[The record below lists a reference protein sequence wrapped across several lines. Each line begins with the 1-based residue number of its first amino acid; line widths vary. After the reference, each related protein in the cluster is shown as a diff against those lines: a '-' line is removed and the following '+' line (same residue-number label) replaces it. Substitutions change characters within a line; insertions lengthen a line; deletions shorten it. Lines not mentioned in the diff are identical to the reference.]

1 MLKCIRYKSSDSN
14 EETRKL
20 ANLGANLKGENLM
33 KKILALA
40 AVAALTAGVSAY
52 AANPFSDVSTDHW
65 AYQAV
70 ADLSAQGVVE
80 GYPNGTFG
88 GEKHITRFE
97 VAQIV
102 ARLLAQESQL
112 NASQKATVEKLAAEY
127 ADELSNLGV
136 RVSNLENKVGNITWT
151 GDARVKYEHK
161 DEFKGRVIEKA
172 SDSYTARMRLNL
184 KAQANDKIAVKAR
197 LVSNF
202 DFVDAKDNGKISV
215 DRLHAEYTPVK
226 GFTIDAGRTDVTLGT
241 GAWYDGAFDGV
252 VVSHDLG
259 KYNVQAGYGRYRG
272 LEIPKMFAYKKK
284 DQSKGKGAKLNV
296 TSTEDQQAWFAQAG
310 VRVNDKVQLGSFFT
324 HFAKFDKNKPAEEF
338 VGFNGK
344 VQLNKALSLE
354 GDYVRNISKP
364 ADADHDARFWTVGA
378 TYDMGMAQL
387 GLHYYDVESSSYLG
401 GSNAAIDDKIGGYNE
416 HSHGAQSW
424 VASAKVAVAK
434 DVTLNA
440 NYKFNSKTQSFK
452 DDQRSNYNDIWNVSL
467 NYVF

>member
-1 MLKCIRYKSSDSN
+1 
-14 EETRKL
+14 
-20 ANLGANLKGENLM
+20 M

-88 GEKHITRFE
+88 GEKNITRFE

-136 RVSNLENKVGNITWT
+136 RVNNLENKVGNITWS

-161 DEFKGRVIEKA
+161 DAFIGLKGSNPNYTFDKE
-172 SDSYTARMRLNL
+172 STSYTARIRLNL
-184 KAQANDKIAVKAR
+184 KAQANDKVAVKAR
-197 LVSNF
+197 LVTKTADNKDF
-202 DFVDAKDNGKISV
+202 DFEKSDGLSVKV

-226 GFTIDAGRTDVTLGT
+226 GFTIDAGRTSATLGT

-252 VVSHDLG
+252 IVSHDLG
-259 KYNVQAGYGRYRG
+259 KYNVQAGYGRYRD
-272 LEIPKMFAYKKK
+272 LDFADSFAYKEKDGSKNSRIFNLNPRKLSPDKK
-284 DQSKGKGAKLNV
+284 
-296 TSTEDQQAWFAQAG
+296 DQQAWFAQVG

-324 HFAKFDKNKPAEEF
+324 HFAKAVQAKPAEEF

-344 VQLNKALSLE
+344 VQLNKALSLG
-354 GDYVRNISKP
+354 GDYVRNISMS
-364 ADADHDARFWTVGA
+364 ADADHDARFWDVGA

-387 GLHYYDVESSSYLG
+387 GLYYYDVEGGSYLG
-401 GSNAAIDDKIGGYNE
+401 GSNAAISDKLDGLKAS
-416 HSHGAQSW
+416 SHGAQTW

-440 NYKFNSKTQSFK
+440 NYKFNSKIQSFGEGK
-452 DDQRSNYNDIWNVSL
+452 RTKYNNAWSVSL

>member
-1 MLKCIRYKSSDSN
+1 
-14 EETRKL
+14 
-20 ANLGANLKGENLM
+20 
-33 KKILALA
+33 
-40 AVAALTAGVSAY
+40 
-52 AANPFSDVSTDHW
+52 
-65 AYQAV
+65 
-70 ADLSAQGVVE
+70 
-80 GYPNGTFG
+80 
-88 GEKHITRFE
+88 
-97 VAQIV
+97 
-102 ARLLAQESQL
+102 
-112 NASQKATVEKLAAEY
+112 
-127 ADELSNLGV
+127 ELSNLGV

-151 GDARVKYEHK
+151 GDARVKYEHRDAFIGLK
-161 DEFKGRVIEKA
+161 DGDPNHQFEPET
-172 SDSYTARMRLNL
+172 DSYTARMRLNL
-184 KAQANDKIAVKAR
+184 KAQASDKIAVKAR

-226 GFTIDAGRTDVTLGT
+226 GFTIDAGRTNLTLGT
-241 GAWYDGAFDGV
+241 GAWYDDTFDGV
-252 VVSHDLG
+252 IVSQDLG
-259 KYNVQAGYGRYRG
+259 KYNVQAGYGRYRAFTFVK
-272 LEIPKMFAYKKK
+272 EFAYTTKNGPKSTKKFNLI
-284 DQSKGKGAKLNV
+284 SKGNN
-296 TSTEDQQAWFAQAG
+296 EAWFAQAG

-324 HFAKFDKNKPAEEF
+324 HFAKSVQTDPAEEF

-387 GLHYYDVESSSYLG
+387 GLHYYDVEAGSYLD
-401 GSNAAIDDKIGGYNE
+401 GSGAAINDKLGGIVAE
-416 HSHGAQSW
+416 GVGHGSQSW

-452 DDQRSNYNDIWNVSL
+452 TKSLKDEERSNYNDIWNVSL

>member
-1 MLKCIRYKSSDSN
+1 
-14 EETRKL
+14 
-20 ANLGANLKGENLM
+20 M
-33 KKILALA
+33 KKIFALA

-52 AANPFSDVSTDHW
+52 AANPFSDVGMDHW

-70 ADLSAQGVVE
+70 ADLSSQGVVE

-136 RVSNLENKVGNITWT
+136 RVSNLENKVGNITWS
-151 GDARVKYEHK
+151 GDARVKYEHRDAFK
-161 DEFKGRVIEKA
+161 AMSNGRPREFEKV

-184 KAQANDKIAVKAR
+184 KAQSNPQVAVKAQ
-197 LVSNF
+197 VESSF
-202 DFVDAKDNGKISV
+202 DLDNSKAATFEV
-215 DRLHAEYTPVK
+215 KRLHGEYTPVK

-272 LEIPKMFAYKKK
+272 LDFASKFAYQKK
-284 DQSKGKGAKLNV
+284 DKSKGKVGFNL
-296 TSTEDQQAWFAQAG
+296 TSRDDQQAWFAQAG

-324 HFAKFDKNKPAEEF
+324 HFAKIDKNRQAEEF

-344 VQLNKALSLE
+344 VQLNKAFSFE
-354 GDYVRNISKP
+354 GDYVRSISKP

-387 GLHYYDVESSSYLG
+387 GLHYYDVEGGSYLG
-401 GSNAAIDDKIGGYNE
+401 GSNAAIDNKIGGYKN

-452 DDQRSNYNDIWNVSL
+452 NEKRTDYNDIWNVSL

>member
-1 MLKCIRYKSSDSN
+1 MYK
-14 EETRKL
+14 RQ
-20 ANLGANLKGENLM
+20 
-33 KKILALA
+33 
-40 AVAALTAGVSAY
+40 ALTAGVSAY

-136 RVSNLENKVGNITWT
+136 RVSNLENKVGNVTWT
-151 GDARVKYEHK
+151 GDARVQYEHR
-161 DEFKGRVIEKA
+161 DAFKGVKGKNPNYPFEKA

-184 KAQANDKIAVKAR
+184 KAQANPQVAVKAQIE
-197 LVSNF
+197 SSF
-202 DFVDAKDNGKISV
+202 DFDKSEAATFKVK
-215 DRLHAEYTPVK
+215 RLHGEYTPVK
-226 GFTIDAGRTDVTLGT
+226 GFTIDAGRTNLTLGT
-241 GAWYDGAFDGV
+241 GAWYDDAFDGV
-252 VVSHDLG
+252 IVSQDFG
-259 KYNVQAGYGRYRG
+259 KYNVQAGYGRYRTFTFVK
-272 LEIPKMFAYKKK
+272 EFAYDKK
-284 DQSKGKGAKLNV
+284 DGSKGKKKFNLI
-296 TSTEDQQAWFAQAG
+296 STGDNEAWFAQAG

-324 HFAKFDKNKPAEEF
+324 HFSKSVQKDPAEEF

-344 VQLNKALSLE
+344 VQLNKALSFE

-387 GLHYYDVESSSYLG
+387 GLHYYDVEAGAYLD
-401 GSNAAIDDKIGGYNE
+401 GSNAAINDKLGGMFKE
-416 HSHGAQSW
+416 GVGHGSQSW

-452 DDQRSNYNDIWNVSL
+452 NEKRSNYNDIWNVSL
-467 NYVF
+467 NYAF

>member
-1 MLKCIRYKSSDSN
+1 
-14 EETRKL
+14 
-20 ANLGANLKGENLM
+20 M
-33 KKILALA
+33 KKIFALA

-52 AANPFSDVSTDHW
+52 AANPFSDVGMDHW

-136 RVSNLENKVGNITWT
+136 RVSNLENKVGNITWS

-161 DEFKGRVIEKA
+161 DEFKALKKKDPNHVF
-172 SDSYTARMRLNL
+172 DSYTARMRLNL
-184 KAQANDKIAVKAR
+184 KAQANPQVAVKAQ
-197 LVSNF
+197 VESSF
-202 DFVDAKDNGKISV
+202 DLDKSEAATFEVK
-215 DRLHAEYTPVK
+215 RLHGEYTPVK

-272 LEIPKMFAYKKK
+272 LDFATQFAYQKK
-284 DQSKGKGAKLNV
+284 DKSKGKVGFNL
-296 TSTEDQQAWFAQAG
+296 TSRDDQQAWFAQAG

-324 HFAKFDKNKPAEEF
+324 HFAKIKKNRQAEEF

-344 VQLNKALSLE
+344 VQLNKVLSLE
-354 GDYVRNISKP
+354 GDYVRSISKP

-387 GLHYYDVESSSYLG
+387 GLHYYDVEGGSYLG
-401 GSNAAIDDKIGGYNE
+401 GSNAAIDDKIGGYKN

-452 DDQRSNYNDIWNVSL
+452 GEKRSNYNDIWNVSL